1 MPFHL
6 LPNKALAA
14 LPLIPPAYLLA
25 AAIPYSVVKK
35 QLLLSVGLSAF
46 GFAATVAI
54 IPKLAKKMPSL
65 LTGKDMCKKGTA
77 MADKDVPESMG
88 IVAGTVCLCCITFTQ
103 VFYASSI
110 EKSLDFSSALLSICF
125 MMFLGF
131 ADDVLD
137 LPWSA
142 RIITPALGSLP
153 LLCAYRGL
161 TSVVL
166 PAIVRPLLSTEGD
179 LTLVGKLL
187 NLVVGVQSDGAI
199 LELGHFFSLYML
211 LIIIFCTQAINILA
225 GINGLEAGQ
234 SYIIGCSILVFNL
247 CEIAAARGDET
258 DERHLFS
265 LLLIIPFTT
274 ATLGLLYYNWYPS
287 RVFVGDTFCYF
298 AGMTFAVCGVLGHFS
313 KTLMLFFIPQLINFA
328 LSLPQLAKIVP
339 CPRHRLPAYNQKTG
353 LLEPSQVIGASKYQ
367 GRGPTAAEEA
377 KLKGVPNLTLINMF
391 LVVFGPMNERSLAT
405 SLLAFQAFCSAVG
418 FAIRYGLPIYLYP
431 EA

>member
-1 MPFHL
+1 
-6 LPNKALAA
+6 
-14 LPLIPPAYLLA
+14 
-25 AAIPYSVVKK
+25 
-35 QLLLSVGLSAF
+35 
-46 GFAATVAI
+46 
-54 IPKLAKKMPSL
+54 
-65 LTGKDMCKKGTA
+65 
-77 MADKDVPESMG
+77 MADKSVPESMG

-166 PAIVRPLLSTEGD
+166 PVIVRPLLSSEGE
-179 LTLVGKLL
+179 LTMIGTLL
-187 NLVVGVQSDGAI
+187 NLVVGVQSNGAI
-199 LELGHFFSLYML
+199 IELGHFFSIYMI
-211 LIIIFCTQAINILA
+211 LIIIFCAQAINIFA

-234 SYIIGCSILVFNL
+234 SYIIGCSILIFNL
-247 CEIAAARGDET
+247 CEIAASRGDET
-258 DERHLFS
+258 DDRHLFS
-265 LLLIIPFTT
+265 LLLIIPFTA

-298 AGMTFAVCGVLGHFS
+298 AGMTFAACGVLGHFS
-313 KTLMLFFIPQLINFA
+313 KTLMLFFIPQLVNFA

-353 LLEPSQVIGASKYQ
+353 LLEPSQVLGASKYQ
-367 GRGPTAAEEA
+367 GRGPTAAEET

-391 LVVFGPMNERSLAT
+391 LVALGPMSERSLAT
-405 SLLAFQAFCSAVG
+405 SLLTFQAFCSVVG
-418 FAIRYGLPIYLYP
+418 FTIRYGLPLYLYP
-431 EA
+431 E